1 MLLLVDILAL
11 FLQNVVI
18 FCFTISAAPQT
29 GKLAWYSAATPSPT
43 SFIFLFW
50 IPKLATRPKAVCA
63 QLNKQAMLVLLL
75 LFCFG
80 FCCFLFVC
88 WEDVLEASSAGNLL
102 GPSAS
107 STDLTREKNLIQ
119 IFYDFRITLSAC
131 QHHVRMLAKFSFIL
145 RETMSSFI
153 NSVPVI

>member
-1 MLLLVDILAL
+1 MLLLVNILAL
-11 FLQNVVI
+11 FYKMLLYFASPSQQHLKLGSLPGILQ
-18 FCFTISAAPQT
+18 QHH
-29 GKLAWYSAATPSPT
+29 LQ

-88 WEDVLEASSAGNLL
+88 WEDVLEASSAGNWL

-107 STDLTREKNLIQ
+107 STDLTREKSLIQ